1 MLTTDNNSLGG
12 WLAIIDCSAQNSQL
26 IARQIRK
33 NHVYCELCPHT
44 TPLAKLMERQP
55 KGLILAGEAA
65 GAYADGNSSV
75 PVLRINFDA
84 TIDASA
90 VALKGNGGSLYTLE
104 LPTGMVATQ
113 QCQQILQEFA
123 ADICGCKPEW
133 TMSNFIKAAVAEI
146 KEKVGSERVLCAL
159 SGGVDSSVAAAL
171 VQRAIGEQLTCVFV
185 NHGFMRQGEPEQ
197 VSATFSAR
205 MGENFVPIDASERF
219 LSKLTGVSDPEQ
231 KRKLIGEE
239 FIRVFE
245 EEARRY
251 GQARYLVQGT
261 LYPDVIESGTASA
274 GVIKSH
280 HNVGGLPEHME
291 LDLIEPLRQLYKDE
305 VRELGMEL
313 GLPAALVW
321 RQPFPGPGLAIRTVG
336 EITRERVQLVR
347 RADAIVVEEIEK
359 AGLAQAI
366 WQYFA
371 IITDTKS
378 VGMIND
384 ERNYGYVVAIRAVDS
399 KDAMTANWVRLP
411 YEVLDRISSR
421 IMNEVKQISRVV
433 YDISSKPPATIC
445 WE

>member
-1 MLTTDNNSLGG
+1 
-12 WLAIIDCSAQNSQL
+12 
-26 IARQIRK
+26 
-33 NHVYCELCPHT
+33 
-44 TPLAKLMERQP
+44 MERQP

-65 GAYADGNSSV
+65 GAYADADCSV

-90 VALKGNGGSLYTLE
+90 VVLKSNGGRLYTLE

-113 QCQQILQEFA
+113 QCQQILHDFA
-123 ADICGCKPEW
+123 ADICGCTPEW

-205 MGENFVPIDASERF
+205 MGANFVPIDASERF

-305 VRELGMEL
+305 VRELGIEL

-378 VGMIND
+378 VGMMND
-384 ERNYGYVVAIRAVDS
+384 KRNYGYVVAIRAVDS

>member
-65 GAYADGNSSV
+65 GAYADADCSV

-90 VALKGNGGSLYTLE
+90 VVLKSNGGRLYTLE

-113 QCQQILQEFA
+113 QCQQILHDFA
-123 ADICGCKPEW
+123 ADICGCTPEW

-205 MGENFVPIDASERF
+205 MGANFVPIDASERF

-274 GVIKSH
+274 SVIKSH

>member
-65 GAYADGNSSV
+65 GAYADADCSV

-90 VALKGNGGSLYTLE
+90 VVLKSNGGRLYTLE

-113 QCQQILQEFA
+113 QCQQILHDFA
-123 ADICGCKPEW
+123 ADICGCTPEW

-205 MGENFVPIDASERF
+205 MGANFVPIDASERF

-305 VRELGMEL
+305 VRELGIEL

-378 VGMIND
+378 VGMMND
-384 ERNYGYVVAIRAVDS
+384 KRNYGYVVAIRAVDS